1 MALTEKLTAIAD
13 AIREKTNTTE
23 KITLAKMPE
32 MISSITGGKLSFL
45 RTREWYEEATSL

>member
-1 MALTEKLTAIAD
+1 MALTDKLSAIAD

-32 MISSITGGKLSFL
+32 MISAITGGGG
-45 RTREWYEEATSL
+45 ATTEYVYF